1 MKSLAANLST
11 LFTDVPFLERF
22 ALARE
27 AGFLWV
33 ECQFPYVASAAAV
46 GLVMKRAGVRL
57 VLLNLPA
64 DGVSAQGA
72 WRTLVD
78 NIRFAADALSTHGG
92 GLRILPQKHRPWWHP
107 SRFGLV
113 DRSGVSRLTFFY
125 RQHHDFSHPRPPPT
139 AASFV

>member
-11 LFTDVPFLERF
+11 PFLERF

-33 ECQFPYVASAAAV
+33 ECQFPYEASAAAV

-64 DGVSAQGA
+64 DGVSAQAA
-72 WRTLVD
+72 WRTLMD

-92 GLRILPQKHRPWWHP
+92 GLRILPPKTHA
-107 SRFGLV
+107 LV
-113 DRSGVSRLTFFY
+113 APKPVWLG
-125 RQHHDFSHPRPPPT
+125 
-139 AASFV
+139 